1 MTITSEQTQWFAAT
15 FSALVDN
22 VERAIL
28 GKRHIIELAF
38 TAMVSEGHIL
48 LEDFPGTGKTAL
60 ARAMSQTLRGTNS
73 RIQFTPDLL
82 PGDITGIT
90 VYDQKQ
96 GTFEFHAGPIFAN
109 VVLADEINRASPKT
123 QSALLEAMEE
133 GKVTVDGVTRSTGN
147 PFLVIATQN
156 PIEQGGTYRLPEAQ
170 LDRFMIKTSIGYPD
184 LASTV
189 AILQETSHVQQE
201 LPAIITP
208 EILVQLSDMSR
219 AVFVNPLV
227 LDYIGRIVEATRD
240 ARQVRMGAS
249 VRGARALT
257 KAAKTWAA
265 AHGRSYVTP
274 DDVKALA
281 EPVLAHRLVLDPEA
295 EFDGVTTNSIVG
307 QILLDVAP
315 PARSDAA

>member
-1 MTITSEQTQWFAAT
+1 VITA
-15 FSALVDN
+15 
-22 VERAIL
+22 
-28 GKRHIIELAF
+28 
-38 TAMVSEGHIL
+38 
-48 LEDFPGTGKTAL
+48 
-60 ARAMSQTLRGTNS
+60 
-73 RIQFTPDLL
+73 
-82 PGDITGIT
+82 
-90 VYDQKQ
+90 
-96 GTFEFHAGPIFAN
+96 
-109 VVLADEINRASPKT
+109 
-123 QSALLEAMEE
+123 
-133 GKVTVDGVTRSTGN
+133 
-147 PFLVIATQN
+147 QN
-156 PIEQGGTYRLPEAQ
+156 QNEQGGTYQLPEAQ